1 MTCDK
6 KEENVTMNK
15 GETMA
20 NVNIRIEENL
30 KNEFEKVCE
39 SMGMTRDETFE
50 IFARAVVEEGKIP
63 FDVEGNTIL
72 AEFDDIE
79 SFKNY
84 TKNL

>member
-6 KEENVTMNK
+6 KEENVIMNK

-20 NVNIRIEENL
+20 NVEIKMEENL
-30 KNEFEKVCE
+30 KNEFEKVCD
-39 SMGMTRDETFE
+39 SLGMTRDEAFE

-63 FDVEGNTIL
+63 LDVEGNTIL

>member
-1 MTCDK
+1 
-6 KEENVTMNK
+6 
-15 GETMA
+15 MA
-20 NVNIRIEENL
+20 NVNIKIEENL

-39 SMGMTRDETFE
+39 SMGMTRNEAFE
-50 IFARAVVEEGKIP
+50 IFARAVVEEEKIP

>member
-6 KEENVTMNK
+6 KKENVTMNK

-39 SMGMTRDETFE
+39 SMGMTRDEAFE

-79 SFKNY
+79 SLKNY

>member
-6 KEENVTMNK
+6 KEENVIINK

-39 SMGMTRDETFE
+39 SMGMTWDEAFE
-50 IFARAVVEEGKIP
+50 NFARAVVEEGKIP

>member
-1 MTCDK
+1 
-6 KEENVTMNK
+6 MNK

>member
-6 KEENVTMNK
+6 KEENVIINK

-20 NVNIRIEENL
+20 NVNIKIEENL

-39 SMGMTRDETFE
+39 SMGMTWDEAFE
-50 IFARAVVEEGKIP
+50 NFARAVVEEGKIP

>member
-6 KEENVTMNK
+6 KEENVIMNK

-39 SMGMTRDETFE
+39 SMGMTRDEAFE

-72 AEFDDIE
+72 AEFDDIV

>member
-6 KEENVTMNK
+6 KEENVIMNK

-39 SMGMTRDETFE
+39 SMGITRDEAFE
-50 IFARAVVEEGKIP
+50 IFARAVVEDGKIP

-79 SFKNY
+79 SFKKY

>member
-1 MTCDK
+1 
-6 KEENVTMNK
+6 MNK

-39 SMGMTRDETFE
+39 SMGMTRDEAFE

-79 SFKNY
+79 SFKKY

>member
-1 MTCDK
+1 
-6 KEENVTMNK
+6 
-15 GETMA
+15 MA
-20 NVNIRIEENL
+20 NVNIKIEENL
-30 KNEFEKVCE
+30 KNEFEKVCK
-39 SMGMTRDETFE
+39 SMGMTRDEAFE

-63 FDVEGNTIL
+63 FDVEGNPIL

>member
-1 MTCDK
+1 
-6 KEENVTMNK
+6 
-15 GETMA
+15 MA
-20 NVNIRIEENL
+20 NVEIKMEENL
-30 KNEFEKVCE
+30 KNEFEKVCD
-39 SMGMTRDETFE
+39 SLGMTRDEAFE
-50 IFARAVVEEGKIP
+50 IFARAVVEERKIP

>member
-1 MTCDK
+1 
-6 KEENVTMNK
+6 MNK

-39 SMGMTRDETFE
+39 SMGMTWDEAFE
-50 IFARAVVEEGKIP
+50 NFARAVVEEGKIP

>member
-1 MTCDK
+1 
-6 KEENVTMNK
+6 MNK

-30 KNEFEKVCE
+30 KNELEKVCE
-39 SMGMTRDETFE
+39 SMGMTRDEAFE

>member
-1 MTCDK
+1 
-6 KEENVTMNK
+6 MNK

-39 SMGMTRDETFE
+39 SMGMTRDEAFE

-63 FDVEGNTIL
+63 FDVEGNTII

-84 TKNL
+84 TKNLW

>member
-1 MTCDK
+1 
-6 KEENVTMNK
+6 MNK

-20 NVNIRIEENL
+20 NVNIKTEENL

-39 SMGMTRDETFE
+39 SMGMTRDEAFE
-50 IFARAVVEEGKIP
+50 NFARAVVEEGKIP

-79 SFKNY
+79 SLKNY

>member
-1 MTCDK
+1 
-6 KEENVTMNK
+6 MNK

-39 SMGMTRDETFE
+39 SMGMTRDEAFE

-79 SFKNY
+79 SLKNY

>member
-6 KEENVTMNK
+6 KEENVIINK

-39 SMGMTRDETFE
+39 SMGMTRDEAFE

>member
-1 MTCDK
+1 
-6 KEENVTMNK
+6 
-15 GETMA
+15 
-20 NVNIRIEENL
+20 
-30 KNEFEKVCE
+30 
-39 SMGMTRDETFE
+39 MGITRDEAFE

>member
-1 MTCDK
+1 
-6 KEENVTMNK
+6 MNK

-39 SMGMTRDETFE
+39 SMGMTRDEAFE

>member
-1 MTCDK
+1 
-6 KEENVTMNK
+6 
-15 GETMA
+15 MA

-39 SMGMTRDETFE
+39 SMGMTRDEAFE

>member
-1 MTCDK
+1 
-6 KEENVTMNK
+6 
-15 GETMA
+15 MA
-20 NVNIRIEENL
+20 NVEIKMEENL

-39 SMGMTRDETFE
+39 YMGMTRDEAFE

-63 FDVEGNTIL
+63 LDVEGNTIL

>member
-6 KEENVTMNK
+6 KEENVIMNK

-39 SMGMTRDETFE
+39 SMGMTRDEAFE

>member
-6 KEENVTMNK
+6 KEENVIINK

-20 NVNIRIEENL
+20 NVNIKIEENL

-39 SMGMTRDETFE
+39 SMRMTRDEAFE

-79 SFKNY
+79 SLKNY

>member
-1 MTCDK
+1 
-6 KEENVTMNK
+6 
-15 GETMA
+15 MA
-20 NVNIRIEENL
+20 NVNIKIEENL

-39 SMGMTRDETFE
+39 SMCITRDEAFE

>member
-1 MTCDK
+1 
-6 KEENVTMNK
+6 MNK

-39 SMGMTRDETFE
+39 SMGMTRDEAFE

-63 FDVEGNTIL
+63 FDVEGNTII

-84 TKNL
+84 TKNLWWFHNFWRNN

>member
-1 MTCDK
+1 
-6 KEENVTMNK
+6 
-15 GETMA
+15 MA
-20 NVNIRIEENL
+20 NVNLNIRLDENL
-30 KNEFEKVCE
+30 KNEFGRICE
-39 SMGMTRDETFE
+39 SMGMTRDEAFE

>member
-6 KEENVTMNK
+6 KEEKVIINK

-39 SMGMTRDETFE
+39 SMGMTRDEAFE

>member
-1 MTCDK
+1 
-6 KEENVTMNK
+6 MNK
-15 GETMA
+15 GEIMA

-39 SMGMTRDETFE
+39 SMGMTRDEAFE

>member
-6 KEENVTMNK
+6 KEENVIINK

-20 NVNIRIEENL
+20 NVNIKIEENL

-39 SMGMTRDETFE
+39 SMGMTRDEAFE

-63 FDVEGNTIL
+63 LDVEGNTIL

>member
-1 MTCDK
+1 
-6 KEENVTMNK
+6 MNK

-20 NVNIRIEENL
+20 NVNIKIEENL

-39 SMGMTRDETFE
+39 SMGMTRDEAFE